1 MQPNALANTL
11 ANALIVE
18 DDAAL
23 AELLVWNFTSEG
35 YVVRQTGDGEEALLL
50 AREQLPD
57 IIILDWMIDTIPG
70 IEVCRQLRRIPEC
83 QAVPIV
89 ILTARGEEED
99 RIRGLKT
106 GADDY
111 VTKPFS
117 PRELMARVEALLRR
131 SRPAL
136 GGGALAFGGLEL
148 DVGTHLV
155 KRDGQPVHLGPTEF
169 RLLQH
174 FLERPKRVH
183 SRDQLLDAVWGMD
196 TEVDLRTVDV
206 HIRRLRVAINA
217 GGKPDLIRTVRSAG
231 YALDESAGV

>member
-1 MQPNALANTL
+1 MQAQV
-11 ANALIVE
+11 LIVE

-23 AELLVWNFTSEG
+23 AELLTWNFTNEG
-35 YVVRQTGDGEEALLL
+35 YGVRQTGDGEEALLL
-50 AREQLPD
+50 VREQVPD
-57 IIILDWMIDTIPG
+57 VIVLDWMIDTIPG
-70 IEVCRQLRRIPEC
+70 IEVCRQLRRMPEC
-83 QAVPIV
+83 QTVPILM
-89 ILTARGEEED
+89 LTARGEEED

-136 GGGALAFGGLEL
+136 GGGKLVFGGLEL
-148 DVGTHLV
+148 DTATHLV
-155 KRDGQPVHLGPTEF
+155 KRDGLPIHLGPTEF

-183 SRDQLLDAVWGMD
+183 SREQLLDAVWGMES
-196 TEVDLRTVDV
+196 EVDSRTVDV
-206 HIRRLRVAINA
+206 HIRRLRLAINA
-217 GGKPDLIRTVRSAG
+217 GGKSDLIRTVRSAG
-231 YALDESAGV
+231 YALDDGG